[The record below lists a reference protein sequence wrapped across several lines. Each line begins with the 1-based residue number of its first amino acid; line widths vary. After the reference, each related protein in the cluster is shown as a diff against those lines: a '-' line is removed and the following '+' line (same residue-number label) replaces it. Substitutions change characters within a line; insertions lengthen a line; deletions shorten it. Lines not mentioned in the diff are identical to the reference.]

1 MPPFVPPS
9 KWRKLAK
16 GVWKTDLGKELP
28 EILVLRMTDAEFR
41 KFRSSVRF
49 AQTYIDKRKYLKR
62 KLIKF
67 VFTSVVGERGSRNAW
82 SLILVHTTLSTGRV
96 IAWQDPCS

>member
-1 MPPFVPPS
+1 MARFVPPS

-16 GVWKTDLGKELP
+16 NAWKTDLGAELP
-28 EILVLRMTDAEFR
+28 EMLVLRMSDEEFR
-41 KFRSSVRF
+41 KFRSSARF
-49 AQTYIDKRKYLKR
+49 AQTYIDKHKYLKR

-67 VFTSVVGERGSRNAW
+67 VFTSIVGERGSKSAW
-82 SLILVHTTLSTGRV
+82 SLILIHTPQSTARL

>member
-1 MPPFVPPS
+1 MPRFVPPS

-16 GVWKTDLGKELP
+16 NAWKTDLGRDLP
-28 EILVLRMTDAEFR
+28 EILVLRMSDKEFR

-49 AQTYIDKRKYLKR
+49 AQTFIDKHKYLKR

-67 VFTSVVGERGSRNAW
+67 VFTSVVGERGSKNKW
-82 SLILVHTTLSTGRV
+82 SLILVHTPMSTGRV
-96 IAWQDPCS
+96 IAWQDCG

>member
-1 MPPFVPPS
+1 MPRFVPPS

-16 GVWKTDLGKELP
+16 NAWNTDLGNDLP
-28 EILVLRMTDAEFR
+28 EILVLRMSDQEFR
-41 KFRSSVRF
+41 KFHSSARF
-49 AQTYIDKRKYLKR
+49 AQTYIDKHKYLKR

-67 VFTSVVGERGSRNAW
+67 VFTSIVGERGSKEAW
-82 SLILVHTTLSTGRV
+82 SLILIHTPQSTARL